1 MSSGA
6 APDSSF
12 SLAPIFPGTP
22 EYAEAAEI
30 RYDALYS
37 ELNLPRSLIADTDGR
52 TYQHIAAFDPD
63 GRVIGY
69 ARIWLDEGES
79 KIFQVTV
86 DRGWRSCGVGAALVR
101 ELMRMAA
108 QAGRSEVVLDARAHV
123 VGFYERLGFVA
134 EGDEFLSP
142 RTGTPHRVMRAPLA
156 RFNAQD

>member
-1 MSSGA
+1 MVDMTDTG
-6 APDSSF
+6 PF
-12 SLAPIFPGTP
+12 ELRIIEPGTP

-37 ELNLPRSLIADTDGR
+37 EWNLPRSLIEDTDGR
-52 TYQHIAAFDPD
+52 TYRHVAAFDPE

-69 ARIWLDEGES
+69 ARIWLEQGES
-79 KIFQVTV
+79 KVFQVTV
-86 DRGWRSCGVGAALVR
+86 DRAWRECGVGAALVR

-123 VGFYERLGFVA
+123 VGFYERFGFVA
-134 EGDEFLSP
+134 EGEEFLSP

-156 RFNAQD
+156 GCGTND